1 MKDVLVDSLN
11 GFELMFENG
20 DFKLGDPSE
29 QNVNLLFISSP
40 GEWKETPEAGI
51 GIGKQ
56 QGVVIDRFFK
66 RTVRLQLEADGFDIE
81 FLNLTTQGVQVD
93 GVYSTG

>member
-1 MKDVLVDSLN
+1 MTDILVDSLN
-11 GFELMFENG
+11 DFELMFENG

-29 QNVNLLFISSP
+29 QNVNLLFVTSP
-40 GEWKETPEAGI
+40 GEWKEIPEVGI

-56 QGVVIDRFFK
+56 KGLVIDRFFK
-66 RTVRLQLEADGFDIE
+66 RTCRLQLEADGFDIE
-81 FLNLTTQGVQVD
+81 FLNITTQGVQVD